1 MFYFRGGF
9 DYSKLSKGNKV
20 LMSMM
25 KMKLKMEKN
34 PTEDMLGMLEAF
46 DKPVDY
52 TDKNNIA
59 PLIQLVREGR

>member
-1 MFYFRGGF
+1 
-9 DYSKLSKGNKV
+9 
-20 LMSMM
+20 
-25 KMKLKMEKN
+25 MEKN